1 MKLYDEIART
11 AHELYMKSGC
21 IPGRDLENWVE
32 AENIVKARYEPVEN
46 AKSDPAVQAGEPARK
61 KTAPAMA
68 KDDPVVKKTAS
79 AVAKEA
85 SGTKKTAPAKK
96 TTAKRTAKAK
106 KTE

>member
-21 IPGRDLENWVE
+21 LPGRDLENWVE
-32 AENIVKARYEPVEN
+32 AEKIVKARYEPEES

-61 KTAPAMA
+61 KASPAIA
-68 KDDPVVKKTAS
+68 KDDAAVKKTAA
-79 AVAKEA
+79 AVTKEA

-96 TTAKRTAKAK
+96 TTAKRTAKTK